1 MPVAFTCVPGT
12 SQIHLPRYPE
22 PSDGTLARIDQAFGA
37 IVIDGPAGLLGNM
50 DVAAEAAKTTSALRI
65 ALTHWAGVMHP
76 CAAAEQIARLDR
88 LASGRLVL
96 RFLSAP
102 DGHVSEAM
110 DHVDALR
117 QTDEYIVLL
126 KRLWANREP
135 FDHEGPHYSVS
146 AGVLETLGPQAA
158 DIPIRMSGASGAA
171 IDVAGRHATVF
182 ELAGGRYE
190 GIRNQMARVT
200 AAASRHGRADKISF
214 ALPVLFSNR
223 TRVFTAVEGEPVHLA
238 GPVSRITQD
247 LLGYASLGVDEFMV
261 SGVDRREELEAF
273 ARDVAPV
280 FQGTVPIRAARRHA
294 RPGFRGASPETRTKS
309 HL

>member
-1 MPVAFTCVPGT
+1 MPVTFTCVPTT
-12 SQIHLPRYPE
+12 SQIHLPRYPA
-22 PSDGTLARIDQAFGA
+22 PGDGTLGSIDRAFGE
-37 IVIDGPAGLLGNM
+37 ILIDGPAGLLGNM
-50 DVAAEAAKTTSALRI
+50 DVAAEAAGSTSALRI

-88 LASGRLVL
+88 LAGGRLTL

-110 DHVDALR
+110 DHLDALR

-146 AGVLETLGPQAA
+146 AGVQETIAPQGA

-182 ELAGGRYE
+182 ECAGGRHE
-190 GIRNQMARVT
+190 DVRNQMARVT
-200 AAASRHGRADKISF
+200 AAASRYGRADKIRF
-214 ALPVLFSNR
+214 ALPILLSGRAVGS
-223 TRVFTAVEGEPVHLA
+223 TAVEGGPLHLA
-238 GPVSRITQD
+238 WPVSRITQE

-261 SGVDRREELEAF
+261 IGGDRREGLEVF
-273 ARDVAPV
+273 AREIAPI
-280 FQGTVPIRAARRHA
+280 FQRTVPIRAARRHA
-294 RPGFRGASPETRTKS
+294 RQGSPWGRYS
-309 HL
+309 AAG